1 MKILIVEDNMILCG
15 MIKKWLQKAG
25 YEVLTAIDE
34 PGARS
39 ILKKN
44 EISLVLSD
52 VRLPEGDGINLLD
65 WMVKN
70 SMEAPY
76 IVMTDF
82 ACFPDA
88 VRAVKL
94 GAKDYLPKPIY
105 QEQLL
110 ELMHSLLKQPIIVRK
125 GRSFVERTS
134 EAVRKVTSLARRVAP
149 SDLSV
154 MILGPSGSGKEVI
167 AQMIHR
173 YSDRRDKPFV
183 AINCGSIPEDLQ
195 ASEFFGAVKGAFT
208 GAVADR
214 KGHFE
219 TANGGTLFLDEVG
232 NMPYSMQILLLRVLQ
247 EKEFNPIGSDKVKR
261 TDVRIISATNE
272 DMKRAVQEGRFR
284 EDLYYRLA
292 ELEILQPAL
301 KECKDDILPLAEFFR
316 KEHSCRL
323 RVKNE
328 GFTEEAKACMLYYD
342 WPGNV
347 RELNAKI
354 KRAVIVADNALLDVC
369 DLGLDNV
376 DCSDNPDIRIIQE
389 KERIRNLL
397 EKNHGNVSKTATE
410 LGCSRTALYK
420 KMKKLGLK

>member
-52 VRLPEGDGINLLD
+52 VRLPKGDGIHLLE

-110 ELMHSLLKQPIIVRK
+110 ELMHSLLKQPVIVRK

-134 EAVRKVTSLARRVAP
+134 EAVRKATSLARRVAS

-208 GAVADR
+208 GAVSDR

-247 EKEFNPIGSDKVKR
+247 EKEFNPVGSDKVKR
-261 TDVRIISATNE
+261 TNVRIISATNE
-272 DMKRAVQEGRFR
+272 DMKKAVQEGRFR

-292 ELEILQPAL
+292 ELEILQPPL

-316 KEHSCRL
+316 KEHSGRL
-323 RVKNE
+323 CVKNE

-369 DLGLDNV
+369 DL
-376 DCSDNPDIRIIQE
+376 
-389 KERIRNLL
+389 
-397 EKNHGNVSKTATE
+397 TE
-410 LGCSRTALYK
+410 
-420 KMKKLGLK
+420 

>member
-15 MIKKWLQKAG
+15 LIEKWLQKAG
-25 YEVLTAIDE
+25 YDVLTAIDE
-34 PGARS
+34 PGARC
-39 ILKKN
+39 ILKRN
-44 EISLVLSD
+44 EIDLVLGD
-52 VRLPEGDGINLLD
+52 VRLPEGDGICLLE
-65 WMVKN
+65 WMMR
-70 SMEAPY
+70 SEMEIPF
-76 IVMTDF
+76 IVMTDY
-82 ACFPDA
+82 ACIADA
-88 VRAVKL
+88 VRAIKL
-94 GAKDYLPKPIY
+94 GAKDYLQKPVH
-105 QEQLL
+105 QELL
-110 ELMHSLLKQPIIVRK
+110 IELVHSMLNQPVIVR
-125 GRSFVERTS
+125 RECSYLERTS
-134 EAVRKVTSLARRVAP
+134 EAAKKAASFARRVAP

-183 AINCGSIPEDLQ
+183 AVNCGSIPNDLQ
-195 ASEFFGAVKGAFT
+195 ASEFFGVVKGAFT
-208 GAVADR
+208 GAISDR

-219 TANGGTLFLDEVG
+219 MANGGTLFLDEVG
-232 NMPYSMQILLLRVLQ
+232 NMPYSMQVLLLRVLQ
-247 EKEFNPIGSDKVKR
+247 EKVFNPIGSDKVKR

-272 DMKRAVQEGRFR
+272 NMRKAIQEGRFR

-292 ELEILQPAL
+292 ELEILQPPL

-316 KEHSCRL
+316 KKHSGRI

-328 GFTEEAKACMLYYD
+328 GFTEEAKACMLGYD

-354 KRAVIVADNALLDVC
+354 KRAVIFADNALLDVC

-376 DCSDNPDIRIIQE
+376 GCGDNPEIRIIQE
-389 KERIRNLL
+389 REKISNLL
-397 EKNHGNVSKTATE
+397 EKNHGNVSQTATE

-420 KMKKLGLK
+420 KMKKFSLK

>member
-15 MIKKWLQKAG
+15 MIEKWLQKAG

-34 PGARS
+34 PGARN

-44 EISLVLSD
+44 EINLVLGD
-52 VRLPEGDGINLLD
+52 VRLPEGDGISLLE
-65 WMVKN
+65 WMMRSK
-70 SMEAPY
+70 MEVPF
-76 IVMTDF
+76 IVMTDY
-82 ACFPDA
+82 ACITDA
-88 VRAVKL
+88 VRAIKL
-94 GAKDYLPKPIY
+94 GAKDYLQKPVH
-105 QEQLL
+105 QEQLI
-110 ELMHSLLKQPIIVRK
+110 ELVHSMLKQPVIVRK
-125 GRSFVERTS
+125 ERSFVERTS
-134 EAVRKVTSLARRVAP
+134 EAARKAASLARRVAP
-149 SDLSV
+149 SELSV
-154 MILGPSGSGKEVI
+154 LILGPSGSGKEVI

-173 YSDRRDKPFV
+173 YSDRREKPFV
-183 AINCGSIPEDLQ
+183 AVNCGSIPNDLQ

-247 EKEFNPIGSDKVKR
+247 EKEFNPVGSNKVKH

-272 DMKRAVQEGRFR
+272 DMKKAVEEGRFR

-292 ELEILQPAL
+292 ELEIVQPPL
-301 KECKDDILPLAEFFR
+301 KDCKDDILPLAEFFR
-316 KEHSCRL
+316 KEHSGRI

-328 GFTEEAKACMLYYD
+328 EFTEEAKSCMLGYD

-369 DLGLDNV
+369 DLGLEKV
-376 DCSDNPDIRIIQE
+376 DCNDNPDIRIIQE

-397 EKNHGNVSKTATE
+397 DKNHGNVSKTAAE

-420 KMKKLGLK
+420 KMKKLDLK

>member
-1 MKILIVEDNMILCG
+1 MKILIVEDNMILSG

-44 EISLVLSD
+44 EISLVLGD
-52 VRLPEGDGINLLD
+52 VRLPEGDGIHLLE

-70 SMEAPY
+70 GMETPY

-88 VRAVKL
+88 VHAVKL

-110 ELMHSLLKQPIIVRK
+110 ELMHSLLKQPVIIRK
-125 GRSFVERTS
+125 ERSFVERTS
-134 EAVRKVTSLARRVAP
+134 EAVRKNTSLARRVAP

-173 YSDRRDKPFV
+173 YSERHDKPFV
-183 AINCGSIPEDLQ
+183 AVNCGSIPNDLQ

-232 NMPYSMQILLLRVLQ
+232 NMPYSMQILLLRVL
-247 EKEFNPIGSDKVKR
+247 
-261 TDVRIISATNE
+261 
-272 DMKRAVQEGRFR
+272 
-284 EDLYYRLA
+284 
-292 ELEILQPAL
+292 
-301 KECKDDILPLAEFFR
+301 
-316 KEHSCRL
+316 
-323 RVKNE
+323 
-328 GFTEEAKACMLYYD
+328 
-342 WPGNV
+342 
-347 RELNAKI
+347 
-354 KRAVIVADNALLDVC
+354 
-369 DLGLDNV
+369 
-376 DCSDNPDIRIIQE
+376 
-389 KERIRNLL
+389 
-397 EKNHGNVSKTATE
+397 
-410 LGCSRTALYK
+410 
-420 KMKKLGLK
+420 

>member
-1 MKILIVEDNMILCG
+1 MKILIVEDNIILCN
-15 MIKKWLQKAG
+15 MIEKWLQKNG
-25 YEVLTAIDE
+25 YVVLTAIDE

-44 EISLVLSD
+44 EISLVLGD
-52 VRLPEGDGINLLD
+52 VRLPVGDGISLLE

-70 SMEAPY
+70 GMEVPY
-76 IVMTDF
+76 IVMTDY

-94 GAKDYLPKPIY
+94 GAKDYLPKPVF

-110 ELMHSLLKQPIIVRK
+110 ELMHSLLKQPVIVCKERL
-125 GRSFVERTS
+125 FVERTS
-134 EAVRKVTSLARRVAP
+134 EAARKTALLARRVAP

-173 YSDRRDKPFV
+173 YSDRCNKPFV
-183 AINCGSIPEDLQ
+183 AVNCGSIPKDLQ
-195 ASEFFGAVKGAFT
+195 ASEFFGVVRGTFT
-208 GAVADR
+208 GAVLDR

-247 EKEFNPIGSDKVKR
+247 EKEFNPVGSDKVKR

-272 DMKRAVQEGRFR
+272 DMRKAVEEGRFR

-292 ELEILQPAL
+292 ELEILQPPL
-301 KECKDDILPLAEFFR
+301 KECKDDILLLAEFFR
-316 KEHSCRL
+316 KEHSGRI

-328 GFTEEAKACMLYYD
+328 GFTEEAKACMLRYD

-369 DLGLDNV
+369 DLGLENV
-376 DCSDNPDIRIIQE
+376 DCSDSPDIRIIQE

-397 EKNHGNVSKTATE
+397 EKNHGNVSQTAIE

-420 KMKKLGLK
+420 KMKKLCLT

>member
-1 MKILIVEDNMILCG
+1 MKILIVEDNMILKG
-15 MIKKWLQKAG
+15 MIEKWLQKAG

-34 PGARS
+34 PGARN
-39 ILKKN
+39 ILKRH
-44 EISLVLSD
+44 EISLVLGD
-52 VRLPEGDGINLLD
+52 VRLPEGNGISLLE
-65 WMVKN
+65 WMMRSGMN
-70 SMEAPY
+70 IPF
-76 IVMTDF
+76 IVMTDY
-82 ACFPDA
+82 ACITDA
-88 VRAVKL
+88 VRAIKL
-94 GAKDYLPKPIY
+94 GAKDYLQKPVH

-110 ELMHSLLKQPIIVRK
+110 ELVHSMLKSPVIVRK
-125 GRSFVERTS
+125 ERSFVERTS
-134 EAVRKVTSLARRVAP
+134 AAALKAASLARRVAP

-173 YSDRRDKPFV
+173 YSDRRDRPFV
-183 AINCGSIPEDLQ
+183 AVNCGSIPNDLQ

-214 KGHFE
+214 KGYFE

-247 EKEFNPIGSDKVKR
+247 EKEFNPVGSDKVKHI
-261 TDVRIISATNE
+261 DVRIVSATNE
-272 DMKRAVQEGRFR
+272 DMKKAVQEGRFR

-292 ELEILQPAL
+292 EVEIPQPPL
-301 KECKDDILPLAEFFR
+301 KDCKDDIIPLAEFFR
-316 KEHSCRL
+316 KEHSGRI
-323 RVKNE
+323 RVRKD
-328 GFTEEAKACMLYYD
+328 GFTEGAKACMLGYG

-354 KRAVIVADNALLDVC
+354 KRAVIVADNSLLDVC
-369 DLGLDNV
+369 DLGLENV

-389 KERIRNLL
+389 KERIRSLL
-397 EKNHGNVSKTATE
+397 EKNHGNVSQTAIE

-420 KMKKLGLK
+420 KMKKLCLT

>member
-15 MIKKWLQKAG
+15 MIEKWLQKAG
-25 YEVLTAIDE
+25 YEVLTAMDE

-44 EISLVLSD
+44 EINLVLGD
-52 VRLPEGDGINLLD
+52 VRLPEGNGISLLE
-65 WMVKN
+65 WMMRSNV
-70 SMEAPY
+70 EVPF
-76 IVMTDF
+76 IVMTDY
-82 ACFPDA
+82 ACITDA
-88 VRAVKL
+88 VRAIKL
-94 GAKDYLPKPIY
+94 GAKDYLQKPVH
-105 QEQLL
+105 QEQLI
-110 ELMHSLLKQPIIVRK
+110 ELVHSMLKQPVIVRK
-125 GRSFVERTS
+125 ECSFVERTS
-134 EAVRKVTSLARRVAP
+134 EAARKSASLARRVAP

-183 AINCGSIPEDLQ
+183 AVNCGSIPNDLQ
-195 ASEFFGAVKGAFT
+195 ASEFFGVVKGAFT

-247 EKEFNPIGSDKVKR
+247 EKEFNPVGSDKVKH

-272 DMKRAVQEGRFR
+272 DMKKAVEEGCFR

-292 ELEILQPAL
+292 ELEIVQPPL
-301 KECKDDILPLAEFFR
+301 KDCKDDILPLAEFFR
-316 KEHSCRL
+316 KEHSGRI

-328 GFTEEAKACMLYYD
+328 GFTEEAKACMLGYD

-354 KRAVIVADNALLDVC
+354 KRAVIVADNVLLDVC

-389 KERIRNLL
+389 KEKIRNLL
-397 EKNHGNVSKTATE
+397 EKNHGNVSKTAVE
-410 LGCSRTALYK
+410 FGCSRTALYK